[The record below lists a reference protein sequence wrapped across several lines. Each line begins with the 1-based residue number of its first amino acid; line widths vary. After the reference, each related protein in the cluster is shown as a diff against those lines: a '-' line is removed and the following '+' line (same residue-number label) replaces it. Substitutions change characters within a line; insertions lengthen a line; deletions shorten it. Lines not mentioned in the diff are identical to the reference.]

1 MKDWP
6 RTLLYDFP
14 KCLGT
19 DLSNDRP
26 ATYVRSIYV
35 MCQAEYNFYKI
46 SNISS
51 HTIIFIS
58 GCNVL
63 SATAQPASSP
73 PPPTGITT
81 ASISC
86 TCSAISKP
94 QVPCP
99 AIISGWS
106 NLMINW
112 KIHKY
117 VVAGRHFS
125 IFLILIGSAF

>member
-1 MKDWP
+1 MKDWA
-6 RTLLYDFP
+6 RILLYDFP
-14 KCLGT
+14 KYLGT

-63 SATAQPASSP
+63 SARAQPASSP

-81 ASISC
+81 ALISC
-86 TCSAISKP
+86 TCSAISKQ
-94 QVPCP
+94 QVPCQ
-99 AIISGWS
+99 AIISG
-106 NLMINW
+106 
-112 KIHKY
+112 
-117 VVAGRHFS
+117 
-125 IFLILIGSAF
+125 